1 MVGNQTMS
9 IFDVFKREYKIGNA
23 RAATPNSTSTIG
35 ILLSDPDNT
44 DFFCSGY
51 TSLADNPEVFTACR
65 RIASLISSMPIMLM
79 QNGENGDTRIFN
91 ELSRKIDIEP
101 NTKMTR
107 RTWMEAIVMNL
118 LLYGR
123 GNSVATVQTWSGYIR
138 NITPIPAE
146 QVSFIPSLD
155 GRDYR
160 IQVNGRTYNPND
172 VLHFVDNPDRH
183 YPWMGKGTQVV
194 LADIAN
200 NLKQATVTKKGF
212 MSSKWKPSII
222 VKVDAMID
230 EFSSPDGRQ
239 KLLDDY
245 VKNSEAGEPWLI
257 PAEQF
262 EVEQVRPLSLA
273 DLAISDSVEIDKRT
287 VAAVLGVPP
296 FLLGVG
302 DYDQKA
308 WNAFISGT
316 VRIVAQE
323 IEQELTKKLI
333 LNPNWYLK
341 FNIRSLMDWDLQ
353 TIASVFG
360 ELRKQGIVDGNEVR
374 DQIGMSPREG
384 LNELVMLENYIPT
397 DRLGDQSKLNGGT
410 E

>member
-1 MVGNQTMS
+1 MS
-9 IFDVFKREYKIGNA
+9 IFDFFRSDYKIGKTRVKNI
-23 RAATPNSTSTIG
+23 RSKSTVG
-35 ILLSDPDNT
+35 ILLSDPDET

-101 NTKMTR
+101 NSRMTR
-107 RTWMEAIVMNL
+107 RTWMETIVMNL

-123 GNSVATVQTWSGYIR
+123 GNSVATVHTWSGYIR
-138 NITPIPAE
+138 NITPVPAD

-160 IQVNGRTYNPND
+160 IQVNGRTYHPD
-172 VLHFVDNPDRH
+172 DILHFVDNPDRY
-183 YPWMGKGTQVV
+183 YPWKGKGMQVV
-194 LADIAN
+194 LQDVATT
-200 NLKQATVTKKGF
+200 LKQANKTKKGF
-212 MSSKWKPSII
+212 MSSKWKPSIV

-230 EFSSPDGRQ
+230 EFSSPEGRQ
-239 KLLDDY
+239 KLLNDY

-262 EVEQVRPLSLA
+262 EVEQIRPLSLA
-273 DLAISDSVEIDKRT
+273 DLAISDSVNIDKRT

-302 DYDQKA
+302 EYDQKA
-308 WNAFISGT
+308 WNAFISST
-316 VRIVAQE
+316 VRVIAQE

-360 ELRKQGIVDGNEVR
+360 ELRKQGVVDGNEVR

-397 DRLGDQSKLNGGT
+397 DRLGDQSKLNGGN